1 MAGRIKWV
9 PLSCGEWRGFL
20 PVPRFAGV
28 AMFRKLLG
36 ACVGLAMMGMV
47 GSANALLIIDGS
59 GNLLGATDIL
69 IDGILYD
76 VTFLDGTCAFVY
88 GTCDG
93 STIFD
98 FNDLSSA
105 QAATAA
111 LRDQIFT
118 PTFALFD
125 DQPEFTSGC
134 GFLFFCRTNIVFD
147 ATSTIASVTSF
158 GNSNQEGLDVA
169 LDGFVFLSLLTDT
182 SSDNIENFAKFT
194 QIPEPSILALFA
206 TGLAGLGFMGGRR
219 RVRPG

>member
-1 MAGRIKWV
+1 MSVIRSFSLVIFIGIAV
-9 PLSCGEWRGFL
+9 
-20 PVPRFAGV
+20 
-28 AMFRKLLG
+28 
-36 ACVGLAMMGMV
+36 VGLTV
-47 GSANALLIIDGS
+47 SSAQATVLVLDETGENPI
-59 GNLLGATDIL
+59 LLGATGVNVL
-69 IDGILYD
+69 GTLYN

-88 GTCDG
+88 GTCDE

-194 QIPEPSILALFA
+194 QIPEPSSMLLFGV
-206 TGLAGLGFMGGRR
+206 GLLGLVGIGRR
-219 RVRPG
+219 IRPQPS